1 MRDRTAFRFEPK
13 TDRLVATS
21 HAASPWTADTCHGGA
36 TAALVAHI
44 AESLSSLVPMDVARI
59 TGDLL
64 RPVPLHSPLTVHS
77 HILRDGK
84 RMQLVEI
91 TIAVDEIQV
100 AHASVLRVHQARLN
114 SQIGTDVALDIA
126 VPN

>member
-1 MRDRTAFRFEPK
+1 
-13 TDRLVATS
+13 
-21 HAASPWTADTCHGGA
+21 
-36 TAALVAHI
+36 
-44 AESLSSLVPMDVARI
+44 
-59 TGDLL
+59 
-64 RPVPLHSPLTVHS
+64 
-77 HILRDGK
+77 
-84 RMQLVEI
+84 MQLVEI